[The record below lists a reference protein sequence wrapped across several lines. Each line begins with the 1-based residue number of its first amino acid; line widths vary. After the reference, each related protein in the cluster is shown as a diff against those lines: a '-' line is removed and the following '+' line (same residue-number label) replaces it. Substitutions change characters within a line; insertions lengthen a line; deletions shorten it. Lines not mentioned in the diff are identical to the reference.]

1 MWAPSAVGGA
11 WLVVAVYANAPALV
25 QSELTFKMF
34 ELYVMM
40 DAVQNLAIGGSS
52 DDDDDE
58 VDDDEVDDDEDGD
71 GGDEVEIGPQPAAAV
86 ENHERSSPTFAGP
99 NVAYAWL
106 QQVVQLLHMDDDD
119 DSDEGGGAGRDDDDE
134 DVDDDA

>member
-1 MWAPSAVGGA
+1 M
-11 WLVVAVYANAPALV
+11 LTPALV

-40 DAVQNLAIGGSS
+40 DAGQNLAIGGSS
-52 DDDDDE
+52 DDDDDQ
-58 VDDDEVDDDEDGD
+58 VDDDDDEDDDED

-86 ENHERSSPTFAGP
+86 DNHERSSPTFAGP

-119 DSDEGGGAGRDDDDE
+119 DSDEGGGAGRDDDDDDDE
-134 DVDDDA
+134 DVDDEDA

>member
-11 WLVVAVYANAPALV
+11 WLVVAVYANACALL

-58 VDDDEVDDDEDGD
+58 VDEVDDEVD
-71 GGDEVEIGPQPAAAV
+71 DEVEIGPQPAAAV
-86 ENHERSSPTFAGP
+86 ENQERSSPTFAGP

-119 DSDEGGGAGRDDDDE
+119 DDSDEGGGAGRDDDD
-134 DVDDDA
+134 DA